1 MAWSL
6 MEEFGTG
13 DPVTE
18 KRLRATTATVYLGT
32 LVPLLARVLGR
43 PAYISPGGAET
54 SASALHTFF
63 LAMVLHPEVQAKA
76 REELDRVVGAH
87 RLPTFDDFGSI
98 PYIDAIVKEVL
109 RWYPI
114 VPILMPHKLSEDDV
128 YDGYL
133 LEKGSFVMVNIWAI
147 LHDEQRYS
155 DPFAF
160 NPDRFIKDGVLD
172 PEMFDPEEVAF
183 GFGRRVCPGRHLAY
197 ETVWIMIASVLSCF
211 DIGKLKTEDGQDMEL
226 REDFVSSF
234 VCEPNPFKCEIR
246 PRSQQHLELF
256 AHP

>member
-1 MAWSL
+1 

-18 KRLRATTATVYLGT
+18 KRLRATTATVYL
-32 LVPLLARVLGR
+32 
-43 PAYISPGGAET
+43 GGAET

-147 LHDEQRYS
+147 LHDEKRYT

-160 NPDRFIKDGVLD
+160 NPDRFMKDGVLD
-172 PEMFDPEEVAF
+172 PEVFDREEVAF

-211 DIGKLKTEDGQDMEL
+211 DIRKPKTEDGQDMEL

-234 VCEPNPFKCEIR
+234 VCEPKPFKCEIR
-246 PRSQQHLELF
+246 PRSRQHLELF